1 MNRFA
6 ITALVAC
13 VLGVGTASAVTINW
27 TGADGVKTTMNKDYD
42 SPFTVAP
49 SSTFSMLVT
58 LNINGYT
65 TGKKWDVLKAN
76 NADGTDGFRLRI
88 ENQWMLLKYKDEGTE
103 KDASNGTNGNLS
115 STLNS
120 TNGTLRVAL
129 VVTETGIRDLTPE
142 QTDRFEKD
150 YIPVSPAAHYC
161 MGGIKTEING
171 KTSIENLY
179 AIGEVACTSLHGA
192 NRLASNSLLECV
204 VSAYELVNILSEK
217 SLHTSSIID
226 EKIMQTIKKYS
237 DNEIDILDAE
247 NVQSLKDRLKTVMWD
262 NVGII
267 RTESSL
273 LKALCEINKLDAE
286 FNEKDKCNSI
296 DEYELRNMIYVAKS
310 IINAAL
316 DRKESIGAHYRADTI
331 KTKQNNINN
340 TVVAHT
346 EDFADD
352 SKVTA

>member
-129 VVTETGIRDLTPE
+129 VVTETGIRIAVAGQEALFTTGTIALDELTNWSIGTHVSGVDLTQVDVYAGTAWSDDQLRAAANGQPVPE
-142 QTDRFEKD
+142 PTALALLAL
-150 YIPVSPAAHYC
+150 S
-161 MGGIKTEING
+161 
-171 KTSIENLY
+171 
-179 AIGEVACTSLHGA
+179 VAG
-192 NRLASNSLLECV
+192 V
-204 VSAYELVNILSEK
+204 
-217 SLHTSSIID
+217 
-226 EKIMQTIKKYS
+226 
-237 DNEIDILDAE
+237 
-247 NVQSLKDRLKTVMWD
+247 
-262 NVGII
+262 
-267 RTESSL
+267 
-273 LKALCEINKLDAE
+273 AL
-286 FNEKDKCNSI
+286 
-296 DEYELRNMIYVAKS
+296 RRRVA
-310 IINAAL
+310 
-316 DRKESIGAHYRADTI
+316 
-331 KTKQNNINN
+331 
-340 TVVAHT
+340 
-346 EDFADD
+346 
-352 SKVTA
+352 